1 MSYRTWARR
10 SIEMN
15 AADACGT
22 AADGAMR
29 VSTDAPIASVRKAP
43 EPAARRNKPIRIAF
57 LIDRIDY
64 EFGGTERQLVL
75 LLRHLDRERFEPT
88 LCCLQDSPWL
98 HDHRELCATY
108 VLGFRSFFRPGDW
121 VRIARFAGF
130 LRRSGIDILQTHFR
144 DGNIVG
150 TIAGRLAGTHC
161 IVATRRNLGYWHSRR
176 ELAVV
181 RWLNPWVTH
190 FIANARAIQ
199 DYVCDVERVPPGRVT
214 VIYNGLELAQFARPA
229 LAERASCKERL
240 GIDPSAPLVVSV
252 ANLRPVKGV
261 DVFVRA
267 AAWVAA
273 REPRARFVAV
283 GDGPD
288 RDALTAL
295 AAELGIGERIAF
307 LGQRRDVAEILAA
320 ADVGVLSSH
329 SEGLSNALI
338 EYMAAGLPAVCTDV
352 GGNRELVTHGQNGRL
367 VPPADPQAMGMAILE
382 LLRDPQAAARM
393 GEVARRRMEAM
404 FGVQRYVD
412 ETQAYYERIAA

>member
-1 MSYRTWARR
+1 MK
-10 SIEMN
+10 
-15 AADACGT
+15 AADH
-22 AADGAMR
+22 AMR
-29 VSTDAPIASVRKAP
+29 IDTGA
-43 EPAARRNKPIRIAF
+43 PAAATCAAHKPATGRSRPIRVAF

-75 LLRHLDRERFEPT
+75 LLRHLDRQRFAPT
-88 LCCLQDSPWL
+88 LCCLQDSQWL
-98 HDHRELCATY
+98 RDHRELCATY

-130 LRRSGIDILQTHFR
+130 LRRAGIDILQTHFR

-150 TIAGRLAGTHC
+150 TVAGRLAGTRC

-190 FIANARAIQ
+190 FIANARAIR
-199 DYVCDVERVPPGRVT
+199 DYVCEVERVPAGRVS
-214 VIYNGLELAQFARPA
+214 VIYNGLELAEFAHPA
-229 LAERASCKERL
+229 PAERASRKERL
-240 GIDPSAPLVVSV
+240 GVDPSAPLVVSV

-267 AAWVAA
+267 AARVAA
-273 REPRARFVAV
+273 RAPHARFLAV

-288 RDALTAL
+288 REALVAL
-295 AAELGIGERIAF
+295 AAELGLGERLAF
-307 LGQRRDVAEILAA
+307 LGQRRDVAEILGA

-338 EYMAAGLPAVCTDV
+338 EYMAAGLPVVCTDV
-352 GGNRELVTHGQNGRL
+352 GGNRELVAHGQNGLR
-367 VPPADPQAMGMAILE
+367 VPAADPQALGAAILD
-382 LLRDPQAAARM
+382 LLRDPQTASRL
-393 GEVARRRMEAM
+393 GEEARRRVAAM

-412 ETQAYYERIAA
+412 ETQAYYERIAVV